1 MLYYY
6 IMKTKLFS
14 LSKSPYSTLIV
25 IGVVVLI
32 IAVYNSYSNKR
43 VESFSS
49 NDDVGVKMFYVDWCG
64 HCKTA
69 KPGYKQFMDE
79 YHGTKLNDKT
89 VQVEMINCEENEEN
103 AKMASEYE
111 VKGYPTII
119 AGVNG
124 QKHVYA
130 GSDKSSQGFS
140 SWLKSL
146 L

>member
-1 MLYYY
+1 
-6 IMKTKLFS
+6 MKSKIFS
-14 LSKSPYSTLIV
+14 LSKSPYATLMVIAIV
-25 IGVVVLI
+25 MLI
-32 IAVYNSYSNKR
+32 IAVYNSYSNNSHI
-43 VESFSS
+43 ESFSP
-49 NDDVGVKMFYVDWCG
+49 NDIGVKMFYVDWCG

-79 YHGTKLNDKT
+79 YNGTKLNDKT
-89 VQVEMINCEENEEN
+89 VKVEMINCEENEAN

-119 AGVNG
+119 AGLNG
-124 QKHVYA
+124 QKHVYT
-130 GSDKSSQGFS
+130 GSDKSSQGFG

>member
-6 IMKTKLFS
+6 IMKTNFFS
-14 LSKSPYSTLIV
+14 LSKSPYATLMV
-25 IGVVVLI
+25 IGVVILI

-43 VESFSS
+43 IESFSP
-49 NDDVGVKMFYVDWCG
+49 NDVGVKMFYVDWCG
-64 HCKTA
+64 HCKTT

-79 YHGTKLNDKT
+79 FNGSKLNDKT
-89 VQVEMINCEENEEN
+89 VQVEMINCEENEAN

-124 QKHVYA
+124 QKHVYE

>member
-6 IMKTKLFS
+6 IMKTKFFS
-14 LSKSPYSTLIV
+14 LSKSPYATLMVIV
-25 IGVVVLI
+25 IVIII

-43 VESFSS
+43 VEGFSS
-49 NDDVGVKMFYVDWCG
+49 NDVGVKMFYVDWCG
-64 HCKTA
+64 HCKNT

-79 YHGTKLNDKT
+79 YHGTQMNNKNVK
-89 VQVEMINCEENEEN
+89 VEMINCEENDEN

-130 GSDKSSQGFS
+130 GSDRSSQGFS